1 MAGQRERGR
10 TGNTAGGSTRTGTR
24 ALGKRA
30 QEVRSHSREHRKC
43 DAGNVTREVD
53 HASSGHGMAWGRM
66 AAKRKRGALAAGK
79 AKRAR
84 SAASAGEAVPEGG
97 PRERSVPPQEY
108 SIPPPVS
115 QGKWKNKER
124 VLIFSSRGIN
134 FRTRHLMQDLRT
146 LMPHSK
152 ADTKMDRKDQLF
164 VINEVCEMK
173 NCNKCIFFE
182 AKKKQ
187 DLYMWLSNTPQ
198 GPSAKFLVQNVHTL
212 AELKMTGNCLRGSR
226 PLLSF
231 DPIFDQEP
239 HYALLKEL
247 FIQIFSTPQYHPKS
261 QPFVDHVFTFTI
273 TDERIWFRNY
283 QIIEEDASLVEI
295 GPRFVLNLIKIFQ
308 GSFGGPTLYEN
319 PHYQSPNMH
328 RRLVRLSV
336 AAKFREKQQVKE
348 VQKIK
353 KKGTKVLVEEDP
365 TEVVFETP
373 AEEKPVEIQLVKP
386 ETKPIVKDK
395 KKLRKIQRKKQ
406 KKLFRTEGSA

>member
-1 MAGQRERGR
+1 A
-10 TGNTAGGSTRTGTR
+10 
-24 ALGKRA
+24 
-30 QEVRSHSREHRKC
+30 
-43 DAGNVTREVD
+43 
-53 HASSGHGMAWGRM
+53 
-66 AAKRKRGALAAGK
+66 AAKRQRAAAAGGRPR
-79 AKRAR
+79 KRPKGEPGAP
-84 SAASAGEAVPEGG
+84 AAAAGAAPGAGGAAPE
-97 PRERSVPPQEY
+97 EY
-108 SIPPPVS
+108 RIPAPVS

-152 ADTKMDRKDQLF
+152 ADTKMDRKDKLF

-187 DLYMWLSNTPQ
+187 DLYMWLSNAPQ
-198 GPSAKFLVQNVHTL
+198 GPSAKFLVQNSEFKSFGLFVFFSVHFCLNTKMFLIIVVHTL

-231 DPIFDQEP
+231 DPTFDKEP

-273 TDERIWFRNY
+273 TDKRIWFRNY

-319 PHYQSPNMH
+319 PYYQSPNMH
-328 RRLVRLSV
+328 RRLIRLSV

-348 VQKIK
+348 AQKMK
-353 KKGTKVLVEEDP
+353 KKETKMLVKDDF
-365 TEVVFETP
+365 TETVFETP

-386 ETKPIVKDK
+386 EPKATVKDK
-395 KKLRKIQRKKQ
+395 RKPRKTQRKKQ
-406 KKLFRTEGSA
+406 KKLFRNQA

>member
-1 MAGQRERGR
+1 MA
-10 TGNTAGGSTRTGTR
+10 
-24 ALGKRA
+24 
-30 QEVRSHSREHRKC
+30 
-43 DAGNVTREVD
+43 
-53 HASSGHGMAWGRM
+53 
-66 AAKRKRGALAAGK
+66 AAKRKRRVPAAQPK
-79 AKRAR
+79 KRAKRAP
-84 SAASAGEAVPEGG
+84 SAAEPDGRPGPE
-97 PRERSVPPQEY
+97 EY

-115 QGKWKNKER
+115 QGKWKNKKR

-231 DPIFDQEP
+231 DPTFDKEP

-261 QPFVDHVFTFTI
+261 QPFVDHVFTFSI

-283 QIIEEDASLVEI
+283 QIIEECASLVEI

-328 RRLVRLSV
+328 RRLIRLSV

-348 VQKIK
+348 VRMIE
-353 KKGTKVLVEEDP
+353 KKGTKVLIEEDP

-373 AEEKPVEIQLVKP
+373 AEERPVEIQLVKP
-386 ETKPIVKDK
+386 ESKPIVKDK
-395 KKLRKIQRKKQ
+395 RKPRKIQRKKQ
-406 KKLFRTEGSA
+406 KKLFRTEASA

>member
-1 MAGQRERGR
+1 MA
-10 TGNTAGGSTRTGTR
+10 
-24 ALGKRA
+24 
-30 QEVRSHSREHRKC
+30 
-43 DAGNVTREVD
+43 
-53 HASSGHGMAWGRM
+53 
-66 AAKRKRGALAAGK
+66 AAKRKRGATAARPK
-79 AKRAR
+79 KRAKGDA
-84 SAASAGEAVPEGG
+84 STPEPAAKPGPDGAGPE
-97 PRERSVPPQEY
+97 EY
-108 SIPPPVS
+108 SIPAPVS

-152 ADTKMDRKDQLF
+152 ADTKMDRKDKLF
-164 VINEVCEMK
+164 IINEVCEIK

-198 GPSAKFLVQNVHTL
+198 GPSAKFLVQNIHTL

-231 DPIFDQEP
+231 DPIF
-239 HYALLKEL
+239 
-247 FIQIFSTPQYHPKS
+247 STPQYHPKS

-273 TDERIWFRNY
+273 TDKRIWFRNY

-319 PHYQSPNMH
+319 PYYQSPNMH
-328 RRLVRLSV
+328 RRLIRLSM

-353 KKGTKVLVEEDP
+353 KKETKMLIEDDP
-365 TEVVFETP
+365 TETVFETP
-373 AEEKPVEIQLVKP
+373 AEEKLMEVQLVKP
-386 ETKPIVKDK
+386 EPKATLKDK
-395 KKLRKIQRKKQ
+395 RKPRKIERKRQ
-406 KKLFRTEGSA
+406 KKLFRIEA

>member
-1 MAGQRERGR
+1 MA
-10 TGNTAGGSTRTGTR
+10 
-24 ALGKRA
+24 
-30 QEVRSHSREHRKC
+30 
-43 DAGNVTREVD
+43 
-53 HASSGHGMAWGRM
+53 
-66 AAKRKRGALAAGK
+66 AAKRKREAPAARLR
-79 AKRAR
+79 KRAKKAPG
-84 SAASAGEAVPEGG
+84 AAQPGPEAGPEGAG
-97 PRERSVPPQEY
+97 PEEY

-134 FRTRHLMQDLRT
+134 FRTRHLMQDLRM

-198 GPSAKFLVQNVHTL
+198 GPSAKFLVQNIHTL

-231 DPIFDQEP
+231 DPTFDKEP

-261 QPFVDHVFTFTI
+261 QPFVDHVFTFTV

-319 PHYQSPNMH
+319 PHYRSPNMH
-328 RRLVRLSV
+328 RRLLRLSV
-336 AAKFREKQQVKE
+336 AAKIREKQQVKE
-348 VQKIK
+348 VKKIK
-353 KKGTKVLVEEDP
+353 KKGSKVLMEEDP

-373 AEEKPVEIQLVKP
+373 AEEKPVEIQLMKP
-386 ETKPIVKDK
+386 ESKPIVKDK
-395 KKLRKIQRKKQ
+395 KKPRKIQRKKQ
-406 KKLFRTEGSA
+406 KKLFRTEASA